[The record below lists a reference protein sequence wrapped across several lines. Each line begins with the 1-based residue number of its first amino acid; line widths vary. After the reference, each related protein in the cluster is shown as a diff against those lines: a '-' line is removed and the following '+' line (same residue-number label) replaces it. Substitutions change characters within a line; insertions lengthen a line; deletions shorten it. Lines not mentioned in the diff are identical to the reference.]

1 MPLTLN
7 LDAISHIIYRRTL
20 SSLETIKLSYT
31 TYVLIL
37 TLFHLGK
44 RKKITFLMHLSL
56 RETVGGSLKD
66 G

>member
-7 LDAISHIIYRRTL
+7 LDALSHIIYRRTL

-44 RKKITFLMHLSL
+44 RKNNFLMHLSL